1 MRTHVGVLSVCAAV
15 SLLTG
20 CFGDGE
26 NSSHD
31 ETSSATSGAGTNSEG
46 GAAEDSEDS
55 TGDSSTLDGAVA
67 KEIGEVGGA
76 FCDTNSAGDPKDWDC
91 EVNFTVTGVTVGD
104 TCSAL
109 GFDSANTHFEPE
121 QTLIRVDTDLEFAPD
136 ASHDATLFTAMANWE
151 VVDGDGYS
159 SPLSSVS
166 DCVPAFSG
174 NNTWSSPNQAG
185 RKYHRTTLMT
195 LPTDATALT
204 LNVINQEAAWEWE
217 LPSGA
222 DDAGSGSAGKNGPEP
237 TSPAASV

>member
-20 CFGDGE
+20 CSGDGE

-31 ETSSATSGAGTNSEG
+31 ETSSATSGAGANVEG
-46 GAAEDSEDS
+46 GTAEDSEDS
-55 TGDSSTLDGAVA
+55 AGASSTLDGAVA

-76 FCDTNSAGDPKDWDC
+76 FCDTDSADDPQDWDC
-91 EVNFTVTGVTVGD
+91 EVNFTVTGITVGD

-109 GFDSANTHFEPE
+109 GFDGADTYFEPE

-185 RKYHRTTLMT
+185 RKYHRTALMT
-195 LPTDATALT
+195 LPTGATALT
-204 LNVINQEAAWEWE
+204 LNVINDAASWEWE

-222 DDAGSGSAGKNGPEP
+222 DDEESESAGENGPEP
-237 TSPAASV
+237 TAPGASV